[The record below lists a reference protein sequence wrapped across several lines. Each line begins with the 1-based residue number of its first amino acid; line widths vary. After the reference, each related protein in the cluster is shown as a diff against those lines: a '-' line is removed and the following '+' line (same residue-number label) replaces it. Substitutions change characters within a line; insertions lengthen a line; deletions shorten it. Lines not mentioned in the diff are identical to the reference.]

1 MDYSLFGL
9 GAAVRGMAAAQ
20 AALNTIGNNLANANT
35 DGYSRQRV
43 DIQPVPSVS
52 LVSFNTPVSLAQL
65 GGGVGV
71 QQITRVRDDFLDLRI
86 YQENATFGNNDTLYK
101 QIQQIEQTFQEPSD
115 QGLASV
121 MTKFFNSWDQL
132 ATNPESSAA
141 RSEVRSQGLAL
152 ANTMN
157 ELNRSLTRMRAEEDS
172 QIQRAASD
180 INAYSDQISSLNQ
193 LILQSTVQG
202 VTPNNLMDQRDLA
215 IQNLS
220 KIVNIQTQKT
230 DDGKILV
237 FMKGRALVDA
247 DRASKLTVQPNAEG
261 SYSDVV
267 YRGQVVD
274 PREMGGQL
282 GALFKV
288 RDEVIGRNAAA
299 ARPTSPALPDTKQGL
314 LYQLDVLANELAQK
328 VNGYHKT
335 GTDLNGN
342 QTGIGFFVNNNPL
355 ASDPTF
361 IGLGGL
367 MVDPNIQ
374 ADVPPGLNRIVAGRG
389 VNGSWPATSPG
400 PGDNTIAQEI
410 ASVRGETADVVRSPE
425 FGATETLNDYYR
437 RFLSNLGV
445 VGQAAER
452 NATNQTNLID
462 HLQSQRESV
471 SGVNFDQEMSDMVRY
486 QHAYNASAKVISMF
500 DQMLDRLINGV
511 APGR

>member
-35 DGYSRQRV
+35 EGYSRQRV
-43 DIQPVPSVS
+43 EQQPVPSVS
-52 LVSFNTPVSLAQL
+52 MVTFNTPVSLAQL

-71 QQITRVRDDFLDLRI
+71 KDVTRMRDGFLDI
-86 YQENATFGNNDTLYK
+86 KIIQENAIYGNNDTLYK
-101 QIQQIEQTFQEPSD
+101 NVAQIERAFQEPSD
-115 QGLASV
+115 FGLASV

-132 ATNPESSAA
+132 AVNPESSAA
-141 RSEVRSQGLAL
+141 RSEVRAQGLAL

-157 ELNRSLTRMRAEEDS
+157 GLNRTLTRMRAEQDS
-172 QIQRAASD
+172 MIQRAASD
-180 INAYSDQISSLNQ
+180 INSYAEQISSLNQ
-193 LILQSTVQG
+193 LILQSTIDG

-215 IQNLS
+215 IEKLS
-220 KIVNIQTQKT
+220 KLVNVQTQKS

-237 FMKGRALVDA
+237 YLKGRALVDA
-247 DRASKLTVQPNAEG
+247 DRADKLTTQPNAEG
-261 SYSDVV
+261 AYSDVV
-267 YRGQVVD
+267 YRGQTID
-274 PREMGGQL
+274 PKEMGGSL
-282 GALFKV
+282 GALFQL

-299 ARPTSPALPDTKQGL
+299 ARPAAPVLPDTKQGL

-328 VNGYHKT
+328 VNSYHSS

-342 QTGIGFFVNNNPL
+342 QTGIDFFVNNNPL

-367 MVDPNIQ
+367 MVNGIIQ
-374 ADVPPGLNRIVAGRG
+374 ADVPPGLNRIAAGRG
-389 VNGSWPATSPG
+389 VGGSWPATTPG
-400 PGDNTIAQEI
+400 PGDNTIAQAI
-410 ASVRGETADVVRSPE
+410 AAVRAETADLVRSPE
-425 FGATETLNDYYR
+425 FGTTETLNDYYR

-462 HLQSQRESV
+462 HLQQQRESV
-471 SGVNFDQEMSDMVRY
+471 SGVNFDQEMTDMVRY